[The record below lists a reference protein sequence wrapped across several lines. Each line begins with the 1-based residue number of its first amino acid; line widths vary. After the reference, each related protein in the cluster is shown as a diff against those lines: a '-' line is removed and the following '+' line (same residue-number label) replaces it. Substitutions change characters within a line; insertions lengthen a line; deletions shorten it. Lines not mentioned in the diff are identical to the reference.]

1 LGIQQEDLKAR
12 RKKTRWETGDE
23 NGGKQQRE
31 EATKAIKKDQE
42 LGKIE
47 SSPKNNPLGSSSPF
61 LYHFLSPIL
70 CVSFEICLAL
80 HTRTPSAR
88 LISTMAREKR
98 VTEMRS

>member
-1 LGIQQEDLKAR
+1 MGENNSE
-12 RKKTRWETGDE
+12 KKQPR
-23 NGGKQQRE
+23 QL
-31 EATKAIKKDQE
+31 KKDQE

-61 LYHFLSPIL
+61 LYHFPSPIL
-70 CVSFEICLAL
+70 CVSFKICLAL

-88 LISTMAREKR
+88 LISTTAREKR